1 MIQGDLIKGTL
12 FLAIF
17 STLYIPI
24 AFVFTIEHPEF
35 PMRKDFAQPPLNSR
49 LNQHEKSF
57 QMNLV

>member
-35 PMRKDFAQPPLNSR
+35 PPTMSEE
-49 LNQHEKSF
+49 EKGY
-57 QMNLV
+57 VKT